1 MASDVLYF
9 HVAGDDIYPV
19 YVSADLQSTSILQRI
34 PSVLQTSHRFFF
46 LGCLLAA
53 FLLDVYQR
61 SLCVSYKQCKV
72 IKHLRTSPEEAPSFH
87 SAFFRTCRGNT
98 RRRR

>member
-53 FLLDVYQR
+53 FLLDVYQHN
-61 SLCVSYKQCKV
+61 STVSYKQRKE
-72 IKHLRTSPEEAPSFH
+72 IKRWRAYPAEAPSFH
-87 SAFFRTCRGNT
+87 SAFFHTCRGNT